1 MWDKFGRDILIG
13 VLIGLWAAS
22 VWLTWYIT
30 SINVKPE
37 VRVVTLEK
45 TVYRLQKDIEVQKI
59 KEDEQF
65 LFKVPFTDWGLTKQF
80 TIGYISGATTVLV
93 VF

>member
-1 MWDKFGRDILIG
+1 VWSKYKWDIVIG
-13 VLIGLWAAS
+13 VVIGLWIAS
-22 VWLTWYIT
+22 VYLTWYIT

-45 TVYRLQKDIEVQKI
+45 TVYKLQKDIEVQKI
-59 KEDEQF
+59 KEQEQY
-65 LFKVPFTDWGLTKQF
+65 LLSIPFTDIGITKQF
-80 TIGYISGATTVLV
+80 TLGFGSGVLTTLI